1 MNNKQDDH
9 IFITLPKI
17 YSRGHEGVTFRNIN
31 SSEGHNEKESRNHF
45 GSLALRGITT
55 SLPNLQKAPYQEQTI
70 DLCFLLSFFPDN
82 LSHALF
88 CKAAPMLRH

>member
-31 SSEGHNEKESRNHF
+31 STYLYTF
-45 GSLALRGITT
+45 LYILGSKFKIANATEAVSTFRHLENRHLTA
-55 SLPNLQKAPYQEQTI
+55 QQT
-70 DLCFLLSFFPDN
+70 
-82 LSHALF
+82 AQQ
-88 CKAAPMLRH
+88 